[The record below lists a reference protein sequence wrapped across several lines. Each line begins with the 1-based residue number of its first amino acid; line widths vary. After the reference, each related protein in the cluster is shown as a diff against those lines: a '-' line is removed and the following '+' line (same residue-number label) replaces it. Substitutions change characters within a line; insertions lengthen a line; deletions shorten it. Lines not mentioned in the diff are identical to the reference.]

1 MGRYAIFNGLVY
13 GGGTDVI
20 PNPEGTPTD
29 ELHSIQIGDDIYEIV
44 GGGGSGGG
52 YKLEKIFDGN
62 VTTTGNITL
71 NKSISN
77 YDKLLF
83 VLNFTRELS
92 ESYITTFNVDVS
104 IFKNIGNYTAARGVL
119 LNDWSKDSRFA
130 QVKYVD
136 DTTIDVDAIQV
147 VSIVEIYGVKLE
159 GSGGG
164 GSQELISYDTTIT
177 TTQYGWWTA
186 EDKDGNILDPDQ
198 YELIA
203 VTPLVNNSSSWV
215 GAWDGAFYVNSADD
229 TTHRYD
235 VTFVNINDGG
245 YIRTSR
251 TWDIKVIY
259 RDKNAAG
266 GGGGSTV
273 VPNPQEEPTDTLN
286 TVEIDGVVYDIEG
299 GSEGEGVEIYS
310 ESEYIVGKWIDGKKL
325 YQKSIKFS
333 ATSLSTNW
341 MTIEQGVDYNLAFPE
356 VQGLYYTSNGEP
368 FTQSTRVFVQNGDL
382 KIRPLN
388 ELDLL
393 SSTLKHVITIR
404 YTKTVETP
412 APAWGGSV
420 NNYYANFIDTD
431 NVIDS
436 GVYNSTTPLSYTAS
450 EDCFVVIALIASNNP
465 CIVSVDNKEIYR
477 LYDNG
482 VGSITVPVPIK
493 KGQTITATTSY
504 SAKDSPYTVYGITYA
519 SGGSSSGSSVDY
531 STEEKEVGTW
541 IDGNKLYQKT
551 FTLSN
556 ITIGSSW
563 NFRVLG
569 TSGINIKT
577 VDGYHDLIIKNT
589 SDHQIVPA
597 NFYDTAIYNAKMLI
611 DNSGEDLSIQIN
623 ANSHDFNESY
633 ITIHYTKTVS

>member
-13 GGGTDVI
+13 GGGTAVI

-29 ELHSIQIGDDIYEIV
+29 ELHSIQIDEDIYEIV
-44 GGGGSGGG
+44 GGGGSGDG

-147 VSIVEIYGVKLE
+147 VSIVEIYGVKLK
-159 GSGGG
+159 GSGGSG
-164 GSQELISYDTTIT
+164 NQELTSYDTTIT

-203 VTPLVNNSSSWV
+203 VTPIVNNSPSWS
-215 GAWDGAFYVNSADD
+215 GAWDGAFYINSADGV
-229 TTHRYD
+229 THRYD
-235 VTFVNINDGG
+235 VSFVNINDGG

-251 TWDIKVIY
+251 TWDVKVIY

-286 TVEIDGVVYDIEG
+286 TIGIDGVVYDIEG

-310 ESEYIVGKWIDGKKL
+310 EDEYIVGKWIDGKKL
-325 YQKSIKFS
+325 YQKTYHLAQAITVAGGGTWTDTGINISDIEMLVDSKFS
-333 ATSLSTNW
+333 QDIAVWDAINGINDNGILKATILASGSLTVD
-341 MTIEQGVDYNLAFPE
+341 TI
-356 VQGLYYTSNGEP
+356 
-368 FTQSTRVFVQNGDL
+368 
-382 KIRPLN
+382 
-388 ELDLL
+388 
-393 SSTLKHVITIR
+393 TLR

-420 NNYYANFIDTD
+420 TNNYANFIDAD
-431 NVIDS
+431 NVIYS
-436 GVYNSTTPLSYTAS
+436 TISSSTTDTYTAT
-450 EDCFVVIALIASNNP
+450 EDCYIMQD
-465 CIVSVDNKEIYR
+465 IVT
-477 LYDNG
+477 
-482 VGSITVPVPIK
+482 GSTVSTVNIDGETVAEYLVSGTQIISYNAFLK
-493 KGQTITATTSY
+493 KGQVLTVTHGGTAQHTI
-504 SAKDSPYTVYGITYA
+504 KVFGITYA
-519 SGGSSSGSSVDY
+519 SGGSSSGSSKIEY

-541 IDGNKLYQKT
+541 IDGSKIYECT
-551 FTLSN
+551 
-556 ITIGSSW
+556 W
-563 NFRVLG
+563 NFSSPLLI
-569 TSGINIKT
+569 TSGNWSDTSIAVADTDIYIIVNCEAISSSGARWT
-577 VDGYHDLIIKNT
+577 FVSATTDLATTTYVRLLNARNT
-589 SDHQIVPA
+589 NV
-597 NFYDTAIYNAKMLI
+597 NVKYLTLR
-611 DNSGEDLSIQIN
+611 
-623 ANSHDFNESY
+623 
-633 ITIHYTKTVS
+633 YTKTVS